1 MKMFFNQADRRG
13 AWSLALAA
21 GLLVMSSCAKPA
33 ETDEGQAEQPA
44 AAPAVP
50 AVTEQAATPDASRAG
65 AASSEPAPTQE
76 DLAKIAEAATS
87 GEGQARYVAIDDL
100 GERAAESD
108 MIVPD
113 LIANLDDK
121 DPQVV
126 WRSVRALGDYG
137 EEAVAA
143 GPKVRELLI
152 KGDPI
157 LQYHAAIT
165 LGKIG
170 DRSEATVDALVE
182 AVGSSDGRVSRAAIE
197 AMKTLKPGPQK
208 TVPALKKA
216 LQSNDKLVAVHALE
230 AIVEVGPQA
239 VPLLNEMLKDPATMY
254 LAATAIEEIGP
265 GAAGTVPDIE
275 TLLGSTKHSHL
286 QIQLLLALGRIG
298 PAAKSAVPQIISLL
312 QESQDATV
320 PVAAAFA
327 LGSIGDPAADEPLR
341 AAVAKDNQ
349 FLSMVSA
356 WSLARIHPDDVQLK
370 QQAVDKLNAG
380 VKSGDPAMQAAAE
393 RGLKL
398 LELPVPAAS
407 K

>member
-1 MKMFFNQADRRG
+1 MKMFFDSAISRVC
-13 AWSLALAA
+13 WSLMLAV
-21 GLLVMSSCAKPA
+21 GLIATSSCAKPA
-33 ETDEGQAEQPA
+33 ETEQTKMDQPA
-44 AAPAVP
+44 AAPLDAD
-50 AVTEQAATPDASRAG
+50 QAATASGTAPE
-65 AASSEPAPTQE
+65 AKSSQPAPSRE
-76 DLAKIAEAATS
+76 ELAKLAEAATTGS
-87 GEGQARYVAIDDL
+87 GIARYTAIDDL

-113 LIANLDDK
+113 LIENLDDS

-143 GPKVRELLI
+143 ASNLRELLS

-157 LQYHAAIT
+157 LQYHAAVT

-182 AVGSSDGRVSRAAIE
+182 AVGSSDGRVSRAAID

-216 LQSNDKLVAVHALE
+216 LQSKDRMVAVHALE
-230 AIVEVGPQA
+230 AIVEVGAPA
-239 VPLLNEMLKDPATMY
+239 VPLINEMLKDPATMY
-254 LAATAIEEIGP
+254 LAVTAAEEIGP
-265 GAAGTVPDIE
+265 GAAGTVPQLVE
-275 TLLGSTKHSHL
+275 LLSTTKHSHL

-298 PAAKSAVPQIISLL
+298 PASKSAVPQIVDLL
-312 QESQDATV
+312 EHSQDSTV

-327 LGSIGDPAADEPLR
+327 LGSIGGTEADAPLR

-349 FLSMVSA
+349 FLSMVAA
-356 WSLARIHPDDVQLK
+356 WSLAKLHPGDAELK
-370 QQAVDKLNAG
+370 QQAIDKLNAG
-380 VKSGDPAMQAAAE
+380 VKSGDPARQAAAE
-393 RGLKL
+393 KGLKL
-398 LELPVPAAS
+398 LELPAAAPVQ
-407 K
+407 